1 MVAIFVFSS
10 MPAPRVESTA
20 EQVRGVTPSSL
31 AGRILTSQATS
42 HLVEF
47 GVLAILLYRIPLIR
61 RTHLRPLAWSVP
73 LGIAVAYGASDELH
87 QAFVP
92 GRVAS
97 LTDLGFDVLG
107 AVAGTAVA
115 EATVLFHRRR
125 SAGTR

>member
-20 EQVRGVTPSSL
+20 EQVRSGTPSSL
-31 AGRILTSQATS
+31 AGKRLTNQATS
-42 HLVEF
+42 HIVEF

-61 RTHLRPLAWSVP
+61 RTRLRPLVWSLP
-73 LGIAVAYGASDELH
+73 LGIAVAYDASDELH
-87 QAFVP
+87 QAFVT

-97 LTDLGFDVLG
+97 LGDLGFDVAG

-115 EATVLFHRRR
+115 EATVLFHRRW
-125 SAGTR
+125 SVGTR